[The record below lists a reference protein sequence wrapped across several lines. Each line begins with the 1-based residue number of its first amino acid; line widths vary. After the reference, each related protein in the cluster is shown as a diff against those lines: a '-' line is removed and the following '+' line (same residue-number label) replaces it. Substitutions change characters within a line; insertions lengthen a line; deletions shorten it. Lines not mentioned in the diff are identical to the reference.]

1 MRVLA
6 LDHGTV
12 RTGVAVCDP
21 TGTVARPLTVVERV
35 AGPHGLDELLTL
47 IAGERPELIVV
58 GLPVSL
64 DAREHA
70 QARSARRF
78 AGRLSQRIDIPV
90 VTFDERY
97 STAIAKQR
105 GGTGPL
111 DARAAALI
119 LEDYLRT
126 RHGPGE

>member
-1 MRVLA
+1 MA

-21 TGTVARPLTVVERV
+21 TGTLARPLAVVERV
-35 AGPHGLDELLTL
+35 ASEHGLDELLAL
-47 IAGERPELIVV
+47 IAEERPGLLVV

-70 QARSARRF
+70 QAQEVRRF
-78 AGRLSQRIDIPV
+78 ADVLSQRTEIPV
-90 VTFDERY
+90 VTYDERF

-105 GGTGPL
+105 GGTGPV

-119 LEDYLRT
+119 LEDSLRT
-126 RHGPGE
+126 PHGPGR

>member
-21 TGTVARPLTVVERV
+21 TGTVARPLSVVEHV
-35 AGPHGLDELLTL
+35 ASPRGLDELMSL
-47 IAGERPELIVV
+47 IADERPELVVV

-78 AGRLSQRIDIPV
+78 ADRLSTRIDIPV
-90 VTFDERY
+90 VTYDERY
-97 STAIAKQR
+97 STAIARQR